1 MKSQKWFMVSIVVV
15 AVLVAAMMVA
25 PTALAQGPQNAQG
38 PGYGQGAGVT
48 DGFGPRYGRGSGPMV
63 GLGPHLGG
71 PTTSLVAVAA
81 EQLGLSRTELVSDLQ
96 ADKTIAQVAEE
107 QGVALDTIVAA
118 FLAPRSE
125 RLAALVEA
133 ERLTQEQADQMLATM
148 EAEVLE
154 HVSQPWTPQGRG
166 FDGDGDGICD
176 YDGAEPFFGRQQGRG
191 GGRWGQ

>member
-15 AVLVAAMMVA
+15 VVLVAAMMVVPA
-25 PTALAQGPQNAQG
+25 ALAQGPQNAQG
-38 PGYGQGAGVT
+38 PGYGRGAGVT
-48 DGFGPRYGRGSGPMV
+48 DDFGPRYGRGSGPMV
-63 GLGPHLGG
+63 GLGPRLGG

-81 EQLGLSRTELVSDLQ
+81 EQLGLSRTELVSELQ

-107 QGVALDTIVAA
+107 HGVALDTIVAA

-133 ERLTQEQADQMLATM
+133 EHLTQEQADQMLATM
-148 EAEVLE
+148 EAEALE
-154 HVSQPWTPQGRG
+154 HLTQPWTPQGRG
-166 FDGDGDGICD
+166 FDGNGDGICD
-176 YDGAEPFFGRQQGRG
+176 YDGAGPFFGRQHGGG